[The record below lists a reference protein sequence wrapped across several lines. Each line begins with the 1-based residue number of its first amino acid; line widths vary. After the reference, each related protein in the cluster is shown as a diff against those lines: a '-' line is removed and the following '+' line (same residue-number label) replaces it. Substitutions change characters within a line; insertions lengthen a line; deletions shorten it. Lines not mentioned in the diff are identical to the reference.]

1 MLQTLSW
8 TGESLRLLDQ
18 TKLPL
23 ETVYVEIN
31 DEKQMWDAI
40 KRLVVIL
47 GAVEIADS
55 KVEPRKFDI
64 GMADR
69 RSRLEDSRLASGN
82 AVSQAAKTSL
92 RGISRHEE

>member
-1 MLQTLSW
+1 MQQPKLFQSDAHRDRRDEEDLSE
-8 TGESLRLLDQ
+8 GLG
-18 TKLPL
+18 
-23 ETVYVEIN
+23 N
-31 DEKQMWDAI
+31 AI

-55 KVEPRKFDI
+55 KVEPRKLDI

-82 AVSQAAKTSL
+82 AHQIAQFL
-92 RGISRHEE
+92 RQISGMLR